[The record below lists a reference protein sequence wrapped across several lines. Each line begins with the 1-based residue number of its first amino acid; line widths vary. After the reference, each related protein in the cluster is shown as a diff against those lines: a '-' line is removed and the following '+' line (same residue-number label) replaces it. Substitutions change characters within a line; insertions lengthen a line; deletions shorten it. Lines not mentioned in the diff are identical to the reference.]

1 MFFAPCLPSLSKRE
15 RTHGANSYY
24 INPRLVEIQ
33 AFLDSS
39 DLLLSCLGATVV
51 ATSALEG
58 WILHLDIELDL
69 RLST

>member
-1 MFFAPCLPSLSKRE
+1 MPPLSSRE
-15 RTHGANSYY
+15 KGRMGRNSYY

-69 RLST
+69 RLCT